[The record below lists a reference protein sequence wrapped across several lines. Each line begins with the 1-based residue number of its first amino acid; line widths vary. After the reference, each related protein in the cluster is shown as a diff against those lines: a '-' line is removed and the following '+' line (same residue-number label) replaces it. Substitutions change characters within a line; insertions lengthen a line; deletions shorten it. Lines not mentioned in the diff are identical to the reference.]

1 MYETDVII
9 RNKKLWPIK
18 SVFESWIK
26 VNIEYMER
34 YRYEDC
40 LFWYNERS
48 NVGSLAGAV
57 WRLGGVAL
65 EEYSSAKMADTEK
78 AEFSGRRDLY
88 FDFNNNRYLCEA
100 KIKWLKIGNK
110 DESHLEEISKVMEQA
125 VADTVAS
132 FKGGTAAEFGM
143 AIVFVVPFFPKNKG
157 EDTSE
162 KREILHNS
170 IIESDMLDS
179 VSYLKLNDVNIFSK
193 KYAYD
198 RVYIL
203 TKCV

>member
-1 MYETDVII
+1 
-9 RNKKLWPIK
+9 
-18 SVFESWIK
+18 
-26 VNIEYMER
+26 
-34 YRYEDC
+34 
-40 LFWYNERS
+40 
-48 NVGSLAGAV
+48 
-57 WRLGGVAL
+57 
-65 EEYSSAKMADTEK
+65 MADSEK

-100 KIKWLKIGNK
+100 KIKWVKIGKK
-110 DESHLEEISKVMEQA
+110 DESHLDEISEIMEQA
-125 VADTVAS
+125 VADTLAS
-132 FKGGTAAEFGM
+132 FKGGTGAEFGM
-143 AIVFVVPFFPKNKG
+143 AIVFVVPFFPKSKG
-157 EDTSE
+157 EDTSG

-198 RVYIL
+198 RVYLL